1 MSFTSRLNHFLG
13 LVAVSLSISS
23 SLTSVTAFDMSR
35 NDNVRQCSR
44 ISYSCTD
51 HVLACS
57 LCCAYYPTRSQPKSN
72 LILYLAD
79 SYWGQNSY
87 GATHSDV
94 ANYQKTLSFYC
105 QVSGMAT
112 QQPRSP
118 SFPASAGLSVLNL
131 HVASVSRRSQDDAID
146 IFPLAFVNSFFG
158 TGGAPVLDL
167 ANVSYSLLQLH
178 RNYSQRDCV
187 DLQP

>member
-1 MSFTSRLNHFLG
+1 
-13 LVAVSLSISS
+13 
-23 SLTSVTAFDMSR
+23 
-35 NDNVRQCSR
+35 
-44 ISYSCTD
+44 
-51 HVLACS
+51 
-57 LCCAYYPTRSQPKSN
+57 
-72 LILYLAD
+72 
-79 SYWGQNSY
+79 
-87 GATHSDV
+87 
-94 ANYQKTLSFYC
+94 
-105 QVSGMAT
+105 MAT

-118 SFPASAGLSVLNL
+118 SFAASAGLSVLNL
-131 HVASVSRRSQDDAID
+131 HVASVSQRSQDDAID